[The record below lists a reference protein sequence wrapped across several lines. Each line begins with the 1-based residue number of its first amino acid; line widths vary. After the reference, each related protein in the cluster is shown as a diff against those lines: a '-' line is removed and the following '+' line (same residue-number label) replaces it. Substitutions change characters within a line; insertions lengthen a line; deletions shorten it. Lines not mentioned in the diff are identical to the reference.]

1 MLEAIASVLI
11 LIGAFFVV
19 VGSLGLA
26 RLPDFFTRLHGPTKA
41 TTLGLA
47 AICGAFIAFAA
58 GSGEGLS
65 VRELLILVFLF
76 ITAPVSAFM
85 LGRAAL
91 RRRTPSMAPR
101 PAPLEETEA
110 HEHRRRGD

>member
-1 MLEAIASVLI
+1 MLETIASILI
-11 LIGAFFVV
+11 LIGAFFVF

-47 AICGAFIAFAA
+47 AVCGAFIAFAA

-65 VRELLILVFLF
+65 ARALLILLFLF

-91 RRRTPSMAPR
+91 RRHTPSIAPP
-101 PAPLEETEA
+101 PAPLEE
-110 HEHRRRGD
+110 HQDDSHR

>member
-1 MLEAIASVLI
+1 MLEAIASILV
-11 LIGAFFVV
+11 LIGAFFVL

-47 AICGAFIAFAA
+47 AVCGAFIAFAA
-58 GSGEGLS
+58 ASGEGLS

-76 ITAPVSAFM
+76 ITAPVSAFV

-91 RRRTPSMAPR
+91 RRGTPSMTQR
-101 PAPLEETEA
+101 PAPLEETRA
-110 HEHRRRGD
+110 HEDR

>member
-1 MLEAIASVLI
+1 MLEAIASILI
-11 LIGAFFVV
+11 LVGAFFAL

-47 AICGAFIAFAA
+47 AICSAFIVYAA
-58 GSGEGLS
+58 SSGEGLS

-76 ITAPVSAFM
+76 ITAPVSAFV

-91 RRRTPSMAPR
+91 RRRTPSMATR
-101 PAPLEETEA
+101 PVPLEELGN
-110 HEHRRRGD
+110 HDDR